1 MNISYGFE
9 LELSDADR
17 SINIP
22 EILGRWEGPK
32 SGNYYMGAEL
42 DIVNT
47 IGQYKGVASDPLCE
61 VCTVGGEIN
70 VSPSPSIMSQF
81 CKIHD
86 IINLFPQIGNG
97 HVNHFHVHTYFEE
110 LEDLDSL
117 KRLIKY
123 TIANEQDLINNT
135 YLQNWND
142 FDYSNISDWGRTYL
156 LQDGGRYLNTEI
168 GMYIDSIVSRQEL
181 MSLLDRPGY
190 FIENEKVHISGSKRT
205 AVNFANLITNK
216 TLEFRCFRSTLCY
229 YEILSELMFVNDFI
243 TEGLKHDGKSVKQI
257 LSENKYRFAPL
268 MYDEFNQLG
277 WEKTRHDK
285 TRGEPYKYY
294 FKDSMLVTEFNSQPS
309 LRAYNK
315 GIHQLCY

>member
-17 SINIP
+17 SISIP

-32 SGNYYMGAEL
+32 ENGYYMGAEL

-61 VCTVGGEIN
+61 TCTVGGEIN

-86 IINLFPQIGNG
+86 IINLFPQIGSG

-117 KRLIKY
+117 KQLIKY
-123 TIANEQDLINNT
+123 TIANEKDLINST

-168 GMYIDSIVSRQEL
+168 GLYIDSIVSKSEL

-190 FIENEKVHISGSKRT
+190 FIENGTVNISGSKRT
-205 AVNFANLITNK
+205 AVNFSNLITNK

-229 YEILSELMFVNDFI
+229 YEILSELMFVTDFI

-257 LSENKYRFAPL
+257 LADSNYRFAPL
-268 MYDEFNQLG
+268 VFDEELQLG
-277 WEKTRHDK
+277 WEKTRYGK
-285 TRGEPYKYY
+285 GRGDAYKYY
-294 FKDSMLVTEFNSQPS
+294 FKDSMPVTDFTSQPS
-309 LRAYNK
+309 LRAYDK
-315 GIHQLCY
+315 AVKLL